1 MANDEGRVLKA
12 GAKGMAHGPA
22 EGHASRTASE
32 RLSELAP
39 PWQLQRLQETMKG
52 DRPEWGE
59 DAGTGSRLLRSDAGA
74 NQAHVDA
81 WYEPSWALYQWQ
93 PPAESQAPPPRG
105 AGVASFARRLMALER
120 RRMRR
125 STGAS
130 SLDRQ
135 PRTLSRVP

>member
-1 MANDEGRVLKA
+1 
-12 GAKGMAHGPA
+12 MAHGPA
-22 EGHASRTASE
+22 EGRAPRTAPE

-39 PWQLQRLQETMKG
+39 PWQLLQETMKG
-52 DRPEWGE
+52 GRLGWGE
-59 DAGTGSRLLRSDAGA
+59 DAGTGSRFLRSDAGA
-74 NQAHVDA
+74 NQAHVDS

-105 AGVASFARRLMALER
+105 AGVSTFARRLMALER
-120 RRMRR
+120 SRIRR

-130 SLDRQ
+130 SRNRR